1 MDEGRFGVTIF
12 LLSVAALIISSLPV
26 SLILLES
33 LEMISED
40 NRHRI
45 VNTLL
50 LWGWLLGL
58 FLAAFSIFKVRRISD
73 LLVKIPVWIF
83 SSLAMLFS
91 FVWLLLL
98 LLFSFVHFQW

>member
-1 MDEGRFGVTIF
+1 MDEGRYGVMIF
-12 LLSVAALIISSLPV
+12 LLSLAALIISSLPL
-26 SLILLES
+26 SFILLES

-40 NRHRI
+40 DRHRI
-45 VNTLL
+45 VDALL

-83 SSLAMLFS
+83 SSLAILFS
-91 FVWLLLL
+91 LLWALL
-98 LLFSFVHFQW
+98 VLIALNFHW